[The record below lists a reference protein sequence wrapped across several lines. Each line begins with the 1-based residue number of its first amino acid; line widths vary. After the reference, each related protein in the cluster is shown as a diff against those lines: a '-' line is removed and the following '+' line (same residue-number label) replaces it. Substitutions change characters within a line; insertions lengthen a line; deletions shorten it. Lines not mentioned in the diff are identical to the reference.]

1 MGSTGLNGSDN
12 SDRPTLGPSP
22 RAAGRH
28 AVRDRHDIRPEQK
41 NTATTEAA
49 MSRLI
54 EQRVCLIIVSF
65 RDLNGS
71 CCADF
76 QLTLGVVYQHVNLCC
91 A

>member
-1 MGSTGLNGSDN
+1 
-12 SDRPTLGPSP
+12 
-22 RAAGRH
+22 
-28 AVRDRHDIRPEQK
+28 
-41 NTATTEAA
+41 